1 MVEENIF
8 LSEPV
13 SFHRLEHRGVRQ
25 ITLTCCV
32 SLKPLSGLQ
41 ITRDSSE
48 SGDCKNIILW
58 EIFDLSGGEG
68 VRRSGASWKSG
79 SAQYPLFFMTLQ
91 KFIPS

>member
-1 MVEENIF
+1 MVDYARFYYRKGPCFIIKRMGIVEENVF

-41 ITRDSSE
+41 ITRGSSE
-48 SGDCKNIILW
+48 SGDCKNTILW
-58 EIFDLSGGEG
+58 EIFELSGGEG
-68 VRRSGASWKSG
+68 VNRI
-79 SAQYPLFFMTLQ
+79 YLL
-91 KFIPS
+91 